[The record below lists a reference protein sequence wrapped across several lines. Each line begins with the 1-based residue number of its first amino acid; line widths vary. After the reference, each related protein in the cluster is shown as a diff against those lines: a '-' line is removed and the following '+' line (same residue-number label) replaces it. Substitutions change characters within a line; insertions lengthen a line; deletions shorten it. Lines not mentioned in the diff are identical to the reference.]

1 MRSFMISS
9 SPSMQCAYVLWS
21 IATECP
27 ARAATLTAGTPPLS
41 QSVVI
46 PDSLWQRP
54 QMIEALRTRDIRT
67 VFLLLRQYTG
77 ASQTQIAI
85 AVGMTQGKVSQTM
98 KQGGRQ
104 VLTLE
109 VFERIADGLQMP
121 DSARMTLGLA
131 PRTFTPST
139 PATSAT
145 VITPRDEPADL
156 VPSGFL
162 GSLDVEPDVREEEDP
177 LRRRTFTKLAGA
189 SVFNAILADLP
200 GDGTRLEGIDAFA
213 AALAGYPDL
222 GSQPDRSTLSV
233 ARLNTAVAAAKRNY
247 QDCRYSTVIGS
258 LPQLLADLRAAC
270 ASLEGDSRLQSEAL
284 SAEAHHVAA
293 SILLKLD
300 HEGLAWIAADRSMQA
315 ARNSQD
321 LTIVG
326 SSARIITHTL
336 MNGGHFGAATETASS
351 FAQRIDRDTDEHS
364 PDFLSVYG
372 ALLLRGAVA
381 ASQHSD
387 RHTAATL
394 LDEAQDAGRRLGGD
408 FNHRWTAFGPTNVQ
422 LHRVNIALRL
432 GDAGAAVQEARTINM
447 DRIPL
452 TERKATLLMDTSQA
466 LTQWGKHEKAYD
478 VLRVAHQMAPEEISS
493 RPAVHR
499 MLRDLMAT
507 APPSIKRQLRAFT
520 TEIGVRL

>member
-1 MRSFMISS
+1 M
-9 SPSMQCAYVLWS
+9 PG
-21 IATECP
+21 
-27 ARAATLTAGTPPLS
+27 RASDPIE
-41 QSVVI
+41 I

-54 QMIEALRTRDIRT
+54 EMIDALRARDIRT

-98 KQGGRQ
+98 KKGGRQ

-109 VFERIADGLQMP
+109 VFERIADGLDMP
-121 DSARMTLGLA
+121 DQARMTLGLA
-131 PRTFTPST
+131 PRTLP
-139 PATSAT
+139 PASPPTANAT
-145 VITPRDEPADL
+145 VITARDEPADL
-156 VPSGFL
+156 VSSTFL
-162 GSLDVEPDVREEEDP
+162 GSLDVDPDVREEGDP

-200 GDGTRLEGIDAFA
+200 GDGSPLGGVDAFA
-213 AALAGYPDL
+213 AALAGYPDI
-222 GSQPDRSTLSV
+222 GSAPSPSTLSMD
-233 ARLNTAVAAAKRNY
+233 RLSSSVAAAKRNY
-247 QDCRYSTVIGS
+247 QDCRYSTVIDS
-258 LPQLLADLRAAC
+258 LPDLLADLRTAC
-270 ASLEGDSRLQSEAL
+270 DTYEGDTWLQAEAL

-321 LTIVG
+321 LTILG

-336 MNGGHFGAATETASS
+336 MNGGHYGAATQTASS
-351 FAQRIDRDTDEHS
+351 FAQRIDRDTDEHT

-381 ASQHSD
+381 AGQRTD

-394 LDEAQDAGRRLGGD
+394 LDEAQDAGHRLGGD

-422 LHRVNIALRL
+422 LHRVNIALQL
-432 GDAGAAVQEARTINM
+432 GDAGAAIQEARTIDLN
-447 DRIPL
+447 RIPL
-452 TERKATLLMDTSQA
+452 TERKATLLIDTSRA

-478 VLRVAHQMAPEEISS
+478 VLRVAHQLAPEEISA

-507 APPSIKRQLRAFT
+507 APPSIKRQLRDFT
-520 TEIGVRL
+520 AEIGVRL